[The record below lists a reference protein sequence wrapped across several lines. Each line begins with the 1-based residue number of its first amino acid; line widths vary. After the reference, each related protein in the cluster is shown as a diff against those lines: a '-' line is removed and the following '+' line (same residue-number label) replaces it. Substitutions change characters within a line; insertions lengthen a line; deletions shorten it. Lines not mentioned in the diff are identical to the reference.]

1 MVRLIVKFHGRKMRL
16 ILSPWLL
23 ELVQGLAGGGEL
35 LGNGGR
41 IRSGLLLQFQNQRQA
56 RVRRGLQ
63 ELDCGGAIDGAVA
76 GPEGLV
82 FFTLIVGEGDGGDGS
97 AEGGAAPFGAL
108 LFWQFVAARVARFP
122 LVTEGRW
129 N

>member
-23 ELVQGLAGGGEL
+23 ELVEGLAGGGEL

-41 IRSGLLLQFQNQRQA
+41 IRSGILLQFQNPRQA

-63 ELDCGGAIDGAVA
+63 ELDCGGPIDGGV
-76 GPEGLV
+76 EGRKVLV
-82 FFTLIVGEGDGGDGS
+82 FFTVIVVKVDGGDEIAKGR
-97 AEGGAAPFGAL
+97 EAL
-108 LFWQFVAARVARFP
+108 FEA
-122 LVTEGRW
+122 LV
-129 N
+129 

>member
-63 ELDCGGAIDGAVA
+63 ELDCGGPIDWAV
-76 GPEGLV
+76 GGREGVV
-82 FFTLIVGEGDGGDGS
+82 FFSEMFGEGDGG
-97 AEGGAAPFGAL
+97 EGGATG
-108 LFWQFVAARVARFP
+108 
-122 LVTEGRW
+122 
-129 N
+129 

>member
-63 ELDCGGAIDGAVA
+63 ELDCGGPIDGAV
-76 GPEGLV
+76 GGGEVLV
-82 FFTLIVGEGDGGDGS
+82 FFNVIVGKVEGGGEIAKGGETLFQAPVFRQLWRGRGGDRKNE
-97 AEGGAAPFGAL
+97 AEG
-108 LFWQFVAARVARFP
+108 R
-122 LVTEGRW
+122 
-129 N
+129 